1 MDVRSRSVPVLA
13 ALLIA
18 GCGGDAAPGADADA
32 APDAAVAQVSDPQ
45 PDDPCNLVAQAEME
59 RYMGPL
65 AEPPFR
71 ADDREPDPEGTQC
84 FYRAK
89 DGRNVTLDVDRVD
102 GELGFR
108 MLVGVGGQVEEA
120 LAGADMSTD
129 TLEVEWD
136 RVGRAFGQLIALK
149 GPASVQVDPLGSRL
163 DLAAQADIIRIAL
176 ARLDAPLPY
185 DGAGAARNRTAPP
198 PKRRDPCTLVTRAE
212 AEALLGKLRAAPHI
226 SEEGDACVFPL
237 AMDFMGT
244 PVDQELQ
251 VQWHDGFYAL
261 GQERG
266 ALGMATKVMTND
278 MGDIPS
284 LGENTAG
291 EAEPWDERITLIGG
305 VVTVVKHDVLLKIAA
320 NGVGGFDEAKALTLL
335 RLAAGRL

>member
-1 MDVRSRSVPVLA
+1 MGMKRLGT
-13 ALLIA
+13 ALLALLLA
-18 GCGGDAAPGADADA
+18 GCGGDAAPATDADPA
-32 APDAAVAQVSDPQ
+32 LDAAVAQASDPR

-59 RYMGPL
+59 RHIGPL

-71 ADDREPDPEGTQC
+71 ADDREPDPDGTQC

-89 DGRNVTLDVDRVD
+89 DGRNVTLDVDRED

-108 MLVGVGGQVEEA
+108 MLAGVGGQVEEA
-120 LAGADMSTD
+120 LAGADLSTD

-149 GPASVQVDPLGSRL
+149 GPASVQIDPLGSRL

-185 DGAGAARNRTAPP
+185 DGARAARSRKETRPAP
-198 PKRRDPCTLVTRAE
+198 RDPCTLVTRAE
-212 AEALLGKLRAAPHI
+212 AEALLGQLRASPHV

-237 AMDFMGT
+237 AMEFLGT
-244 PVDQELQ
+244 PVDHYLH
-251 VQWHDGFYAL
+251 VQWYDGFYAL

-266 ALGMATKVMTND
+266 ALGMAGSTMANF
-278 MGDIPS
+278 MGDTPS
-284 LGENTAG
+284 LGENRAAEG
-291 EAEPWDERITLIGG
+291 EPWDERITLLGG
-305 VVTVVKHDVLLKIAA
+305 VITVVKHDVLLKIAA
-320 NGVGGFDEAKALTLL
+320 NGVGDFDEAKALALL
-335 RLAAGRL
+335 RIAVGRL